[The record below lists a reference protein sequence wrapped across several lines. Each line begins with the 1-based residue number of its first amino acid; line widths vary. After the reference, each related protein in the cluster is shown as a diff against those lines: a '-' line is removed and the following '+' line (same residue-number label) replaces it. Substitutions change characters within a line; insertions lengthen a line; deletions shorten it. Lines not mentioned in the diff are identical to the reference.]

1 MRSAALLL
9 IHAHRRAGGRMHRLS
24 YFHDSFTGLQTLQW
38 GISLQRIY
46 IYTVK
51 PALNGPFIK
60 RKSVLNGNIFRSL
73 DFGAE
78 KDVK

>member
-1 MRSAALLL
+1 MKASRNPSLFIEPKGPLPELSQANL
-9 IHAHRRAGGRMHRLS
+9 IYPQIP
-24 YFHDSFTGLQTLQW
+24 YFC
-38 GISLQRIY
+38 
-46 IYTVK
+46 TVK
-51 PALNGPFIK
+51 PALNRTFIK